1 MGQRDKADKSMPDMP
16 DMLEDLEDLEEYGN
30 LDVFCMATLANG
42 LPNRIRSRKSEPKLL
57 AHPETYKT

>member
-1 MGQRDKADKSMPDMP
+1 MGQRDKADKSMPDM
-16 DMLEDLEDLEEYGN
+16 LEDLADLEEYGT

>member
-1 MGQRDKADKSMPDMP
+1 MGQRDKADKSMP

-30 LDVFCMATLANG
+30 LVDVFCMATLANG

-57 AHPETYKT
+57 GHPETYET

>member
-1 MGQRDKADKSMPDMP
+1 MPDM
-16 DMLEDLEDLEEYGN
+16 LEDLEEYGN

-57 AHPETYKT
+57 GHPETYET